1 MRWYVFTF
9 LIFSLLLTS
18 CQSLTQYSQSS
29 SKETNEIY
37 KHVERIGDSEYYAAS
52 EAELY
57 FDSHISNWD
66 FIDLVDLEYNENQSV
81 HDIIDSSSNQII
93 KFAKTYRGT
102 PYRFGGTTNKG
113 MDCSG
118 LVYTSF
124 KSQNIYLPRVSRDMA
139 REGQQINIQQ
149 TKPGDLLFFKT
160 NRSRNSINHVG
171 IVVDVNGDD
180 IQFIHSSTT
189 KGVII
194 SSIKESYWQRA
205 FTEARRIL

>member
-1 MRWYVFTF
+1 MRQYLYFG
-9 LIFSLLLTS
+9 LLFSFLLTS
-18 CQSLTQYSQSS
+18 CQSLSDLSL
-29 SKETNEIY
+29 KDKDENY
-37 KHVERIGDSEYYAAS
+37 KRIERIGDGHYYANS

-57 FDSHISNWD
+57 YDSNMPNWD
-66 FIDLVDLEYNENQSV
+66 FIDIVEVEEVLNSALNAL
-81 HDIIDSSSNQII
+81 DSSSDQII

-102 PYRFGGTTNKG
+102 PYKFGGTTEKG

-124 KSQNIYLPRVSRDMA
+124 KTQDIYLPRISRDMA
-139 REGQQINIQQ
+139 KEGQQINLKQI
-149 TKPGDLLFFKT
+149 KPGDLVFFKT
-160 NRSRNSINHVG
+160 NRARNTINHVG
-171 IVVDVNGDD
+171 IVVDINGDD
-180 IQFIHSSTT
+180 VQFIHASTS